1 MVLQNTGD
9 LRIKFP
15 LAAVSRN
22 YQGKSLHIK
31 ARTNFWNS
39 KTPRKKEELKR
50 KAPQMQTPQ
59 HNCPSPGLS
68 LCQWVLMPST
78 CLGPFSCPKC
88 PCISLHPCG
97 GFLGTNSSISATL
110 WAFPGCRSP
119 STVSKLLSGRRGHG
133 TLLPSC
139 CWSCAAKKW
148 KIHRMEY
155 TDMKLNLLKTYGTA
169 IYQSGNLFEW
179 VLRECSD
186 GCFLWNTGAGGDMLL
201 GCSLMVSHLHPQ
213 SYQIPTEPRSYIIQV
228 CL

>member
-39 KTPRKKEELKR
+39 KAPRKKEELKR

-97 GFLGTNSSISATL
+97 GFLGTKSSISATL

-139 CWSCAAKKW
+139 CWSCAAKNEKFIEWSTLTWNWIYW
-148 KIHRMEY
+148 KSTALQSTSQVTCLSESSESARMVVSYE
-155 TDMKLNLLKTYGTA
+155 TQGQEVT
-169 IYQSGNLFEW
+169 
-179 VLRECSD
+179 
-186 GCFLWNTGAGGDMLL
+186 CF
-201 GCSLMVSHLHPQ
+201 
-213 SYQIPTEPRSYIIQV
+213 
-228 CL
+228 